1 VLTVSDAQLVRT
13 MRFFMERMKLVV
25 ERRGASAPRRR
36 SKA

>member
-1 VLTVSDAQLVRT
+1 VRT

-25 ERRGASAPRRR
+25 EPTGAWAPRRR